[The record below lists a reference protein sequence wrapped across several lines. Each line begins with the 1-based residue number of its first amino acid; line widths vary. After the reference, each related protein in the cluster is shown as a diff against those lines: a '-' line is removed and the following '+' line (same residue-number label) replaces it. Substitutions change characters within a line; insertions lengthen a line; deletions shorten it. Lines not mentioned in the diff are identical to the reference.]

1 METSSEN
8 MLDKHSAI
16 SIHFC
21 RWLSMLNI
29 LKHEQ
34 TTSPWCRSR
43 TYVQNAVAVD
53 LKGHFN
59 LWLTTG
65 SRRNPAKPWLPWER
79 LGENPVFVGLRW
91 LTLW

>member
-1 METSSEN
+1 
-8 MLDKHSAI
+8 
-16 SIHFC
+16 
-21 RWLSMLNI
+21 MLNMN
-29 LKHEQ
+29 KPPA
-34 TTSPWCRSR
+34 PWWFSSR

-53 LKGHFN
+53 LEGHFN